1 MKKRLAAFIILILF
15 VLSIPVYA
23 GAPMTT
29 VQASVNRVL
38 DVLRDAKL
46 KSPAAKEKKKEKLR
60 VIYKDMFDEKF
71 SGLIIKKHLN
81 KDNRMSPTFKL
92 KDFSEV
98 FGYSTLWEK
107 AEVGDSLAKKA
118 SSRFVKIL
126 KKDTTIVLD
135 MNVAFRYH
143 DTFPENKE

>member
-1 MKKRLAAFIILILF
+1 MSSFDKFLTVILDFNFERLKPIYQGFIVMLF
-15 VLSIPVYA
+15 FSIFFCTCSYF
-23 GAPMTT
+23 
-29 VQASVNRVL
+29 SN
-38 DVLRDAKL
+38 DAKIC
-46 KSPAAKEKKKEKLR
+46 KDA
-60 VIYKDMFDEKF
+60 YKDMFDEKF